1 MTILYNIV
9 AILHTENN
17 QNEKSNNTEIKVS
30 FLPQLATRVGLQ
42 RQNCYSHFWIFGKF
56 HCRLLTVVLINFEFF
71 KNIRNI
77 IICILNSLKMEILK
91 NKKISLTPPS
101 VSLIRVQLR
110 AVLACAESD
119 SVQCQPILD
128 MLTFQFSTPSGLT
141 KPRVTDFA
149 NIFAKTNF

>member
-1 MTILYNIV
+1 MTILYIV
-9 AILHTENN
+9 AILHTENK

-56 HCRLLTVVLINFEFF
+56 HCRLLTVLINFGFS

-77 IICILNSLKMEILK
+77 IICILNSLEMEILK
-91 NKKISLTPPS
+91 NKKISLTPRS

-119 SVQCQPILD
+119 SVQCQPIQD
-128 MLTFQFSTPSGLT
+128 MLTFQFLTPSRLT
-141 KPRVTDFA
+141 KPRVTDLA